1 MKTLSKKEYISTY
14 TFLNTK
20 LWKGE
25 GGRRSTFRDAFS
37 SVKTLEE
44 GNIERAAAKSQKVE
58 M

>member
-1 MKTLSKKEYISTY
+1 MKTICKKEYISTY

-44 GNIERAAAKSQKVE
+44 RAAAKSQKVE

>member
-1 MKTLSKKEYISTY
+1 MKTISKKEYISTY

-44 GNIERAAAKSQKVE
+44 RERAAAKSQKVE

>member
-1 MKTLSKKEYISTY
+1 MKTSISKKEYISTY

-44 GNIERAAAKSQKVE
+44 REQLQKAKK
-58 M
+58 